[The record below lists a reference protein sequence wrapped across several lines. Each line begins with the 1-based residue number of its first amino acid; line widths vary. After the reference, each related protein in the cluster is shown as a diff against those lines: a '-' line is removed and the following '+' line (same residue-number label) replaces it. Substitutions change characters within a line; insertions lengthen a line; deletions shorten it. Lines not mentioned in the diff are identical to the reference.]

1 MFRGKLKPTPSSEEP
16 KRPPSY
22 IPARNFAIAAYDV
35 TVGTKPAARG
45 EDAEEAR
52 QSATSLGSAVAL
64 AFALAAQQPEKPVTA
79 AGATASAQAIIAELE
94 KLYNDTMD
102 RATGWYRRCA
112 QYISL
117 VLGLLVATALNA
129 DAIHI
134 GRQLWNNPG
143 LSESAAKAAE
153 SFAQS
158 NKGRLR
164 SACATDAGAASAA
177 TDQDCE
183 MTLAEVRRHLD
194 QLASVHFPIGW
205 VFTDD
210 QSATSEEEA
219 SPERALPEEGRQSAQ
234 AKAGWRE
241 WSWPARQPG
250 QSVLSAIV
258 GILLSAIAISLG
270 SSFWFDTL
278 NRCMSLRAAGKRED
292 TQEVE
297 KKT

>member
-1 MFRGKLKPTPSSEEP
+1 M
-16 KRPPSY
+16 
-22 IPARNFAIAAYDV
+22 
-35 TVGTKPAARG
+35 TVGTKPSVRG
-45 EDAEEAR
+45 ENAEEAR

-79 AGATASAQAIIAELE
+79 GGATASAQAIIAELE

-117 VLGLLVATALNA
+117 VLGVLVATALNA

-164 SACATDAGAASAA
+164 SACATDSGPASAA
-177 TDQDCE
+177 TDQGCE
-183 MTLAEVRRHLD
+183 KTLADVRRHLD

-205 VFTDD
+205 VFTGD
-210 QSATSEEEA
+210 QRATSGEAA
-219 SPERALPEEGRQSAQ
+219 SPERAEPEEGRQPAPGQQ

-258 GILLSAIAISLG
+258 GILLSAVAISLG